1 MSAFHTLCQHLVLQS
16 VLRKGANFLIL
27 YFKGPFANAFWDF
40 FFFFLFKQLKSQHIK
55 HPQNT

>member
-16 VLRKGANFLIL
+16 VLRRDANFIIL
-27 YFKGPFANAFWDF
+27 YLKGPFANAFWDC
-40 FFFFLFKQLKSQHIK
+40 FLFKQLKSQHIK

>member
-40 FFFFLFKQLKSQHIK
+40 FFFVQTTQVSTYKTPTKHLK
-55 HPQNT
+55 